1 MSPATPVAR
10 RTLRAATSALLELVF
25 PTRCVGCGT
34 AGTIWCA
41 ACRGRLVPAPG
52 RVCLSCRTLLDVPR
66 RRHAC
71 PAQAPWAVAFAVYRF
86 PLDRAL
92 THLKYRPDPRLVRM
106 LGDGLLAALRQR
118 PVEATHVVPVP
129 LGARRLRQR
138 GYNQAELLGRALAE
152 SLALP
157 LVPSAVTRI
166 RETES
171 QVGLDPAA
179 RWENVVGAFRADPA
193 CVEGR
198 SILLVDDV
206 HTTGATLAACAEA
219 LLAAGAERV
228 VGLTAGRA

>member
-1 MSPATPVAR
+1 VSPATPVAR
-10 RTLRAATSALLELVF
+10 RALRAATSALLELVF

-41 ACRGRLVPAPG
+41 ACRSRLVPAPA
-52 RVCLSCRTLLDVPR
+52 RVCLSCRTLLDLS

-71 PAQAPWAVAFAVYRF
+71 PAHAPWAVAFAVYRF

-92 THLKYRPDPRLVRM
+92 THLKYRPDARLARI
-106 LGDGLLAALRQR
+106 LGDGLLAALRR
-118 PVEATHVVPVP
+118 HPVEATHVVPVP

-157 LVPSAVTRI
+157 LIPLAVARI

-179 RWENVVGAFRADPA
+179 RWANVAGAFRADSA
-193 CVEGR
+193 FVGGR

-219 LLAAGAERV
+219 MLAAGAERV
-228 VGLTAGRA
+228 VGLTVGRA